1 MDKELDEEIGATPQT
16 NDTCTDNS
24 ERNNSGS
31 GSNSELQQ
39 YDPLPDL
46 QSLELEMDTTVLVP
60 KIIASHDRLFFIS
73 HAYGQHDR

>member
-1 MDKELDEEIGATPQT
+1 MH
-16 NDTCTDNS
+16 
-24 ERNNSGS
+24 
-31 GSNSELQQ
+31 NSELQQ

-73 HAYGQHDR
+73 HAHGQHDRREWKLVQLDLE